1 MSDRPGV
8 SVIVPFFNSEHT
20 LSACIDSLLDQADVE
35 DGYEII
41 LINNGST
48 DGSPSIAARYSE
60 ITTLE
65 EETVGAYAARNAGI
79 GRARARVIAFTDAD
93 CMVDGDWLRSIGE
106 GMNDAALAML
116 LGHCRYP
123 PQASLGLRL
132 LGAYENAKADYVIQR
147 CGAAHHFAY
156 ANNMA
161 VKASVF
167 EKLGLFKPWRRGAD
181 SELVHRLEANRPDL
195 RVEFRPSM
203 RVTHL
208 EFLSTRERLRRMALY
223 TRTNSQIGG
232 FQELGFMQRVGLLG
246 QLLRRLPVYL

>member
-8 SVIVPFFNSEHT
+8 SVIVPFFNSERT
-20 LSACIDSLLDQADVE
+20 LAACIDSLLDQFEVE

-41 LINNGST
+41 LVNNRST

-65 EETVGAYAARNAGI
+65 EEAVGAYSARNTGV
-79 GRARARVIAFTDAD
+79 GRARAPIIAFTDAD
-93 CMVDGDWLRSIGE
+93 CVVSRDWLRSIDE
-106 GMNDAALAML
+106 GMSDAAVAIL

-123 PQASLGLRL
+123 PQGSLSLRL
-132 LGAYENAKADYVIQR
+132 LGAYENAKADYVIRR
-147 CGAAHHFAY
+147 CGAVYHFGY

-167 EKLGLFKPWRRGAD
+167 EELGPFEPWRRGAD

-195 RVEFRPSM
+195 RLEFRPSM

-208 EFLSTRERLRRMALY
+208 EFIQTRERFRRMALY
-223 TRTNSQIGG
+223 TRTNSQIGS
-232 FQELGFMQRVGLLG
+232 FRELGPIQRLG
-246 QLLRRLPVYL
+246 VLSQLLRRLPVYL